1 MTIFQAVVLGIVQ
14 GLTEFLPVSS
24 SAHLVLLP
32 WWLGWSWDPDV
43 TFTFDVLV
51 QLGTLVGVMVFF
63 ARDLLGLVVGAWNGL
78 LRRRPFETPEARRAW
93 FIVVATVPA
102 VIAGLALKESVE
114 RAFASPAATSAFL
127 LVTAA
132 ILFVAERLAHSER
145 SLDSMTWRESLW
157 IGVAQAVSL
166 FPGVSRSGAT
176 MGAGRAL
183 GFRRQEAARFSFLMS
198 VPVMLGAGVLAAK
211 DFASIPDPS
220 AHALPLLAG
229 FVAAAVVGYL
239 SIRWMLAFVGRR
251 PLTAFAVYC
260 VLVGLAGLATAV
272 WRG

>member
-1 MTIFQAVVLGIVQ
+1 MTTFQAVVLGIVQ

-24 SAHLVLLP
+24 SAHLVLVP
-32 WWLGWSWDPDV
+32 WWLGWSWESDV

-93 FIVVATVPA
+93 FIVVATLPA

-114 RAFASPAATSAFL
+114 RAFASPAATSGFL

-132 ILFVAERLAHSER
+132 ILLVAERLAHSER
-145 SLDSMTWRESLW
+145 SLESMTWREALW

-176 MGAGRAL
+176 MAAGRAL